1 MSLQST
7 KDHLIQLLDDQD
19 NKVIA
24 LSGKWGTGKSHLWR
38 DVKGGSQDQKVQA
51 ALYVSLFG
59 LASMDQVKLKIIQSS
74 IPVAGESSV
83 WWDRAKKGWSAAS
96 KVLESVNKG
105 FGAINEIALL
115 AVPAFL
121 KERVIVLDD
130 IERKHANLSV
140 DEVMGFIDEYTQQHG
155 ARIVMIL
162 NNDKLADK
170 VLWDTLREKVIDQEL
185 RLDTTSAEAFEIAVR
200 IVPTQYADRIG
211 KAIEVCGVTNIRIIC
226 KVIKAVNR
234 ILGNRKGLSEEVL
247 ARVVPSTVLL
257 AATHYKGLENGPD
270 FEFILKIANPD
281 AWGDYGKN
289 EEELDEAGK
298 QRAGWRLMLHKIG
311 IVGCDEYE
319 NIVVDFLKSGLFDSA
334 DVEKIISRYISEA
347 DVMHAVTLARKLHEH
362 AVWHHRMTD
371 AELTAEAEE
380 VVKHAHLLDPYTV
393 TSQHQLISE
402 LTDGQPIADQLV
414 KNWIDTFKA
423 KNLENFEYENFW
435 NQPIHPDIEA
445 AFDATKAKSQ
455 AKSSVFDACKHI
467 AENSGWGSK
476 QEAILKASTVQDF
489 ESMIRTL
496 EVEDLRLFMCK
507 FLDMC
512 IHSGTYKEHFG
523 PAIDHFVEACKNIYN
538 DHSVPRLG
546 KLIENLFESSKL
558 KSRLIPPAEAP
569 AV

>member
-1 MSLQST
+1 
-7 KDHLIQLLDDQD
+7 
-19 NKVIA
+19 
-24 LSGKWGTGKSHLWR
+24 
-38 DVKGGSQDQKVQA
+38 
-51 ALYVSLFG
+51 
-59 LASMDQVKLKIIQSS
+59 
-74 IPVAGESSV
+74 
-83 WWDRAKKGWSAAS
+83 
-96 KVLESVNKG
+96 
-105 FGAINEIALL
+105 
-115 AVPAFL
+115 
-121 KERVIVLDD
+121 
-130 IERKHANLSV
+130 
-140 DEVMGFIDEYTQQHG
+140 
-155 ARIVMIL
+155 
-162 NNDKLADK
+162 
-170 VLWDTLREKVIDQEL
+170 
-185 RLDTTSAEAFEIAVR
+185 
-200 IVPTQYADRIG
+200 
-211 KAIEVCGVTNIRIIC
+211 
-226 KVIKAVNR
+226 
-234 ILGNRKGLSEEVL
+234 
-247 ARVVPSTVLL
+247 
-257 AATHYKGLENGPD
+257 
-270 FEFILKIANPD
+270 
-281 AWGDYGKN
+281 
-289 EEELDEAGK
+289 
-298 QRAGWRLMLHKIG
+298 
-311 IVGCDEYE
+311 
-319 NIVVDFLKSGLFDSA
+319 
-334 DVEKIISRYISEA
+334 
-347 DVMHAVTLARKLHEH
+347 
-362 AVWHHRMTD
+362 MTD

-445 AFDATKAKSQ
+445 AFDAAKAKSQ